1 MLFDDIVGGMV
12 AAMAM
17 MLACLTIIFAQTVR
31 SAGLNCSCCCPCT
44 MSSQPIMQDP
54 QTCSRLNMTLV
65 WSA

>member
-31 SAGLNCSCCCPCT
+31 CTANPGLCLLSLC
-44 MSSQPIMQDP
+44 
-54 QTCSRLNMTLV
+54 
-65 WSA
+65 

>member
-31 SAGLNCSCCCPCT
+31 SAGLTCCRCYPCT
-44 MSSQPIMQDP
+44 MSSETIMQDL
-54 QTCSRLNMTLV
+54 QSCS
-65 WSA
+65 S